1 MRAVGLT
8 LRIIAAIVVIAPL
21 SAWSALALWYRLPT
35 PEAVRG
41 AAAIVF
47 AALGLMTIVA
57 LFMRRSRS
65 LIALAVFA
73 VAFAGLL
80 AWWSTIKPPL
90 DGDWAP
96 DVARQTTGTIEGDIL
111 TLSDVRDFDWRT
123 DSDFTE
129 KWSRRS
135 YDLSKLKTLDLFLA
149 YWAGPEMAHVIMS
162 FGFEDGDHIAW
173 SVEVRREKTGE
184 FSPVADAFKNHT
196 LVYLA
201 TTERDTVR
209 LRTNVRGEDVRLYR
223 LSTPPEQA
231 RALLREYVVEST
243 DLAERPKWY
252 NSITANCATV
262 VFKLVR
268 AAGSG
273 LPFDWRLVVNGF
285 LPGYLY
291 DHQAVVTTMP
301 LAELMERVSARGSVP
316 RPRPRISRPR
326 FLPAHSSRLCRRRGI
341 LWRAEVAP
349 SQSLQRHFRPRREFA
364 DKAAPER
371 EHAGDEHDVRPG
383 SPSPIRQ
390 NWAR

>member
-1 MRAVGLT
+1 MVRRAAGLA
-8 LRIIAAIVVIAPL
+8 LRIIAAIVVIVPL
-21 SAWSALALWYRLPT
+21 TAWSALALWFRLPA
-35 PEAVRG
+35 PEALRG
-41 AAAIVF
+41 AAAVLF
-47 AALGLMTIVA
+47 AVLGLATIVA

-73 VAFAGLL
+73 VAFGGLL

-96 DVARQTTGTIEGDIL
+96 DVARQTTGSIEGDTL
-111 TLSDVRDFDWRT
+111 TLSDVREFDWRT

-129 KWSRRS
+129 KWSKRS

-162 FGFEDGDHIAW
+162 FGFEGGDYLAW
-173 SVEVRREKTGE
+173 SVEVRREKSGE
-184 FSPVADAFKNHT
+184 FSPIADAFKSHT

-223 LSTPPEQA
+223 LKTPPEQA

-243 DLAERPKWY
+243 ELAERPKWY

-273 LPFDWRLVVNGF
+273 LPLDWRLVVNGF

-291 DHQAVVTTMP
+291 DHGAVVTTMP
-301 LAELMERVSARGSVP
+301 LSELIERARVGP
-316 RPRPRISRPR
+316 Q
-326 FLPAHSSRLCRRRGI
+326 A
-341 LWRAEVAP
+341 
-349 SQSLQRHFRPRREFA
+349 
-364 DKAAPER
+364 KAADQSPDFSQLIR
-371 EHAGDEHDVRPG
+371 VGV
-383 SPSPIRQ
+383 PSPWDSVQ
-390 NWAR
+390 K

>member
-1 MRAVGLT
+1 MVKRAAGLA
-8 LRIIAAIVVIAPL
+8 LRIIAAIAVIAPV
-21 SAWSALALWYRLPT
+21 SAWSALALWFRLPA
-35 PEAVRG
+35 PEILRA
-41 AAAIVF
+41 AAAILF
-47 AALGLMTIVA
+47 CILGLATIVA
-57 LFMRRSRS
+57 LFMRPARG
-65 LIALAVFA
+65 LAALAVFA
-73 VAFAGLL
+73 LAFAGLL
-80 AWWSTIKPPL
+80 AWWGTIEPPR

-96 DVARQTTGTIEGDIL
+96 DVARQTTGSIEGDIL

-129 KWSRRS
+129 KWSKRA

-173 SVEVRREKTGE
+173 SVEVRREKTGV
-184 FSPVADAFKNHT
+184 FSPIADAFKNHT

-201 TTERDTVR
+201 TTERDSVR

-223 LSTPPEQA
+223 LSTPPDQA

-243 DLAERPKWY
+243 ELAEHPKWY

-268 AAGSG
+268 AAGST

-291 DHQAVVTTMP
+291 DHDAVVTTMP
-301 LAELMERVSARGSVP
+301 LSELMERARVSPQA
-316 RPRPRISRPR
+316 
-326 FLPAHSSRLCRRRGI
+326 
-341 LWRAEVAP
+341 
-349 SQSLQRHFRPRREFA
+349 
-364 DKAAPER
+364 KAADASPDFSR
-371 EHAGDEHDVRPG
+371 AIRVGV
-383 SPSPIRQ
+383 PSP
-390 NWAR
+390 WGPAGK